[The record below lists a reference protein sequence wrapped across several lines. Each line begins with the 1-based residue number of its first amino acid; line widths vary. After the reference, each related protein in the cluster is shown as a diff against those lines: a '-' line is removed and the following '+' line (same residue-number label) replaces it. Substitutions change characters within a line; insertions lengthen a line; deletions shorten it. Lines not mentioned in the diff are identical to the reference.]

1 MTLFLIIL
9 LVGGMG
15 FLTYRSLVKTQKLEE
30 ASNDQPETTV
40 APVLT
45 QACGC
50 GRSKTGYC
58 VGLHKLSEEEWAVH
72 EDNPNKK
79 KPKRSRKSKDASTLS
94 E

>member
-1 MTLFLIIL
+1 MELFLTLIAVSAI
-9 LVGGMG
+9 
-15 FLTYRSLVKTQKLEE
+15 FYLTYRGILNTKDLADSKL
-30 ASNDQPETTV
+30 PESETPP

-58 VGLHKLSEEEWAVH
+58 VGLHKLSDEEWAVH

-79 KPKRSRKSKDASTLS
+79 KTRKPRAKKSA